1 MLLCAEVNAE
11 DFYVIHHE
19 MGHVEYY
26 MAYRNQPTVFH
37 VYFPQTAVIN
47 TMQTDV
53 VVKRLVP
60 FLPIQESWV
69 QISSWR
75 FSILTSFMSYLSV
88 HPNKRQDSTL
98 NYATTTSFHILY
110 NSLFINHSTIQY
122 YSLSY

>member
-1 MLLCAEVNAE
+1 MLLCAEVNAD

-26 MAYRNQPTVFH
+26 MAYRNQPTVFQ

-53 VVKRLVP
+53 VVVRLVP
-60 FLPIQESWV
+60 LLCIQESWV

-75 FSILTSFMSYLSV
+75 FPILRSFMLFLSV
-88 HPNKRQDSTL
+88 HQTNARIV
-98 NYATTTSFHILY
+98 H
-110 NSLFINHSTIQY
+110 
-122 YSLSY
+122 